1 MGPHGMG
8 PHGMGLHGM
17 GESRDMAI
25 ALELPSLGESVV
37 EGTVSRWLVAEGDF
51 VEVDQPIV
59 EVTTDKVDAEIPS
72 PSSGVVE
79 KILVQ
84 EGEVVEVGAQLALID
99 PDGRPAAAGAGA
111 QGAAAPA
118 NERRAAPAPDAES
131 GVPPATPVARRMA
144 EDARVPLEKIE
155 GSGAGGRITKA
166 DVVRATQ
173 PAEGSSAPPRPAAA
187 ATESPAAR
195 PAPAAPPPA
204 AARPTSAETA
214 PARPAA
220 APVQAERPAAQ
231 RRPAASPAYASYSLK
246 EGDRVIP
253 MTPMRRIIAEHMVYS
268 KHTSPHVGTVAEID
282 MGGVSELRQRHK
294 RAFADAHGFSLTF
307 LPFIVH
313 SVVRALREFPALNAS
328 VLEDAIVEKRD
339 INVGLA
345 VETEKGL
352 VVPVVR
358 QADRLSLAGL
368 AAEID
373 DLANRARNRKLSA
386 DDLQGGTFTVS
397 NPGRQG
403 NLYGF
408 AIINQPQVGIVRMGE
423 MVKRPVVR
431 EIDGQDAIVIRP
443 MMHLALSYD
452 HRAVDG
458 APANGFLYRIREL
471 LEAADFDL

>member
-1 MGPHGMG
+1 
-8 PHGMGLHGM
+8 
-17 GESRDMAI
+17 MAI
-25 ALELPSLGESVV
+25 ALELPSLGESVI
-37 EGTVSRWLVAEGDF
+37 EGTISRWLVAEGDF
-51 VEVDQPIV
+51 VEVDQPMV

-72 PSSGVVE
+72 PSAGVVE
-79 KILVQ
+79 KLLVQ
-84 EGEVVEVGAQLALID
+84 EGDVIEVGAQLALID
-99 PDGRPAAAGAGA
+99 PDGQPDAAPAAAAEEPPA
-111 QGAAAPA
+111 ASPSPTAAPSA
-118 NERRAAPAPDAES
+118 SESSAAE

-144 EDARVPLEKIE
+144 EEARVPLGEIE

-173 PAEGSSAPPRPAAA
+173 PAEQPVPERAPVQQ
-187 ATESPAAR
+187 
-195 PAPAAPPPA
+195 PPA
-204 AARPTSAETA
+204 AQPQPEPQQA
-214 PARPAA
+214 PVASRPAA
-220 APVQAERPAAQ
+220 APPAQSRATEPP
-231 RRPAASPAYASYSLK
+231 RRAAGKPAYASYSIK

-253 MTPMRRIIAEHMVYS
+253 MTPMRRITAEHMVYS

-282 MGGVSELRQRHK
+282 MGGVADVRQAHK
-294 RAFADAHGFSLTF
+294 RAFADSHGFALTY

-313 SVVRALREFPALNAS
+313 AVVRALREYPALNAS
-328 VLEDAIVEKRD
+328 VLDDAIVEKRD

-373 DLANRARNRKLSA
+373 DLATRARTKKLTA
-386 DDLQGGTFTVS
+386 DDLQGGSFTIS
-397 NPGRQG
+397 NPGRRG

-423 MVKRPVVR
+423 IVKRPVVR
-431 EIDGQDAIVIRP
+431 EIQGQDAIVIRP

-458 APANGFLYRIREL
+458 APANGFLATIREL